1 MLFGWMYSEDIPDV
15 LSWSTN
21 THSAVYQ
28 SHFPMWS
35 ALYLQSRMGERT
47 RTTNLSNQWVPS
59 NTFLST
65 ITIVG
70 NEVLTRVLR
79 LQIMLVL
86 MDSIYVLSQNTLW
99 ECSWELLSQY
109 ERLSCQKLLYIH
121 TYPDLRN
128 LRWQNFISCTTQNK
142 DILFNTW
149 FIYFWTG
156 HRLAE
161 DTSKQPYVDQR
172 GCDSCGGRCKYDNS
186 TS

>member
-1 MLFGWMYSEDIPDV
+1 MYSEDIPDV

-65 ITIVG
+65 TTMG
-70 NEVLTRVLR
+70 NEELTRVLR

-121 TYPDLRN
+121 TYPDSRKLMMTEFHLLCRSEQRSLIAICWLVHLFLN
-128 LRWQNFISCTTQNK
+128 WAQTCWRHFKTT
-142 DILFNTW
+142 ICW
-149 FIYFWTG
+149 PE
-156 HRLAE
+156 RLWLMW
-161 DTSKQPYVDQR
+161 R
-172 GCDSCGGRCKYDNS
+172 
-186 TS
+186 